1 MRKKVLLPVM
11 GLALAATVLC
21 LFFARPANLSS
32 FHFLSFSTNIDDA
45 DASAA
50 LSALTNRYFQE
61 KASSST
67 LNLHYT
73 LADPES
79 YGIARQPVH
88 LGMISADLP
97 EEERIRTENT
107 LAALHGIDRSAL
119 TEPEKL
125 TWDVLEDALQ
135 EEMESYDWYFY
146 EEPLSPTLGVQ
157 AQLPILLAEYAF
169 YTEQDVTDYL
179 ELLSQVGDYFDS
191 LVAFEQ
197 EKAARG
203 LFLSDAVADA
213 VIDQCIDFIE
223 GRQDSY
229 LQVLF
234 EEKLAALSDVPE
246 ARKQL
251 YLAQHTRLLEH
262 TVFPAYEQLVN
273 SLCALKGSGV
283 NDKGL
288 CYFPEGS
295 DYYRYLVQ
303 AVTGSEKS
311 PAQLQALLDE
321 KRQDYTTE
329 IQSLAAAHPA
339 LLASLD
345 LSLDTGTPE
354 HTLETLQQ
362 AISRDFPTLSN
373 ISYTVRDVPASL
385 QATSSPAFY
394 LTPPIDRLTDNVI
407 YINPRENYEG
417 LDLFTV
423 LAHEGYPGHLYQTVY
438 SSTHCANPLQ
448 GILSYGGYTEGWA
461 TYAELYSYGI
471 CRMEEPAARLL
482 MLNKAWALNLYSTID
497 LGIHYYGWSEYDTYL
512 FLNSCGITDAATARE
527 VFLAIVED
535 PANYLK
541 YYVGYLEFD
550 ALKERARAAL
560 GSNFRLYDF
569 HEYLLSLGPAP
580 FSLLEKKID
589 EFIANQD

>member
-1 MRKKVLLPVM
+1 M
-11 GLALAATVLC
+11 G
-21 LFFARPANLSS
+21 
-32 FHFLSFSTNIDDA
+32 
-45 DASAA
+45 
-50 LSALTNRYFQE
+50 Y
-61 KASSST
+61 
-67 LNLHYT
+67 
-73 LADPES
+73 
-79 YGIARQPVH
+79 
-88 LGMISADLP
+88 
-97 EEERIRTENT
+97 
-107 LAALHGIDRSAL
+107 
-119 TEPEKL
+119 
-125 TWDVLEDALQ
+125 
-135 EEMESYDWYFY
+135 YFY
-146 EEPLSPTLGVQ
+146 
-157 AQLPILLAEYAF
+157 Y
-169 YTEQDVTDYL
+169 
-179 ELLSQVGDYFDS
+179 
-191 LVAFEQ
+191 LVAFEK

-203 LFLSDAVADA
+203 LFLSDEVADA

-288 CYFPEGS
+288 CYFSEGS

-321 KRQDYTTE
+321 KRQAYTTE

-471 CRMEEPAARLL
+471 CGLEEPAARLL

>member
-11 GLALAATVLC
+11 GLALAAAVLC
-21 LFFARPANLSS
+21 LFFACPANLSS
-32 FHFLSFSTNIDDA
+32 FHFLSFSTNIDDVN
-45 DASAA
+45 ASAA
-50 LSALTNRYFQE
+50 LSSLTDRYFQE

-88 LGMISADLP
+88 LGMISAELP

-119 TEPEKL
+119 NESEKF

-288 CYFPEGS
+288 CYFSEGS

-321 KRQDYTTE
+321 KRQAYTTE
-329 IQSLAAAHPA
+329 IQSLAAAHPRFW
-339 LLASLD
+339 LLWIFPW
-345 LSLDTGTPE
+345 TPARRS
-354 HTLETLQQ
+354 TRWRRCNRPS
-362 AISRDFPTLSN
+362 AGIFRRFPTFPTRCGTFPLPC
-373 ISYTVRDVPASL
+373 RPLPAR
-385 QATSSPAFY
+385 P
-394 LTPPIDRLTDNVI
+394 
-407 YINPRENYEG
+407 
-417 LDLFTV
+417 FT
-423 LAHEGYPGHLYQTVY
+423 
-438 SSTHCANPLQ
+438 
-448 GILSYGGYTEGWA
+448 
-461 TYAELYSYGI
+461 
-471 CRMEEPAARLL
+471 
-482 MLNKAWALNLYSTID
+482 
-497 LGIHYYGWSEYDTYL
+497 
-512 FLNSCGITDAATARE
+512 
-527 VFLAIVED
+527 
-535 PANYLK
+535 
-541 YYVGYLEFD
+541 
-550 ALKERARAAL
+550 
-560 GSNFRLYDF
+560 
-569 HEYLLSLGPAP
+569 
-580 FSLLEKKID
+580 
-589 EFIANQD
+589 

>member
-21 LFFARPANLSS
+21 LFFACPANLSS

-50 LSALTNRYFQE
+50 LSALTDRYFQE

-373 ISYTVRDVPASL
+373 ISYAVRDVPASL

-471 CRMEEPAARLL
+471 CRTGRTRGPAAH
-482 MLNKAWALNLYSTID
+482 A
-497 LGIHYYGWSEYDTYL
+497 EQ
-512 FLNSCGITDAATARE
+512 
-527 VFLAIVED
+527 
-535 PANYLK
+535 
-541 YYVGYLEFD
+541 
-550 ALKERARAAL
+550 
-560 GSNFRLYDF
+560 
-569 HEYLLSLGPAP
+569 SLGTEPVQHHRSGYP
-580 FSLLEKKID
+580 LLRVERIRHLSFPEQLRHHRCGHGPGGFPGHRGRSGQLSKILRGLSG
-589 EFIANQD
+589 I